1 MTNNSTTEESS
12 VAQTDTP
19 RTDLKELELSEV
31 KYPHDFYALGDL
43 CRELEQELAASK
55 AEVERL
61 KLHTPDPQAIVEIAR
76 EQQDSLKKLVAEIGT
91 VRLELIVAQESEAV
105 WKTEADKA
113 DQRRLEAE
121 AEVERL
127 KIRLEEAI
135 EIAEDLS
142 SGDAWKFTAAD
153 EKLAALKGEIK

>member
-1 MTNNSTTEESS
+1 MTTNH
-12 VAQTDTP
+12 DTP
-19 RTDLKELELSEV
+19 RTDAF
-31 KYPHDFYALGDL
+31 YPSDADFWEEEAKRNCSNSQYWRDRA
-43 CRELEQELAASK
+43 EKAE

-61 KLHTPDPQAIVEIAR
+61 KLYQPDPQAIVEIAR

-91 VRLELIVAQESEAV
+91 VRLELFDAQGSEAV

-127 KIRLEEAI
+127 TGKLHHLL
-135 EIAEDLS
+135 IAQQSYNSTYSDLF
-142 SGDAWKFTAAD
+142 AKEF
-153 EKLAALKGEIK
+153 K